1 MSGQTMSVNLF
12 KTLFSKSIHAGCL
25 TDSNF
30 LLVHYNAAFGKLF
43 QVDQEIIGQS
53 IWKIL
58 TNNGLNP
65 VDLPQASLLQKQL
78 NDGLTVS
85 GKLRVNPD
93 SGVRLKIDYSGHSL
107 ENCDSYN
114 YYFEFTDVTSQIE
127 IKNALRAT
135 MSSLQLATDISNL
148 GIFDYDFRKQKW
160 LLNPRIYQ
168 ILGIQVASTENTQD
182 IFNRVIHPEDY
193 PMVFSEWLEKKA
205 SGGKLDI
212 NFRIIHPKDGL
223 KYVKCIGESLLD
235 TRNEP
240 WRFVGTIQDISEQ
253 ILQEKYLKKDRQ
265 LLQSITDSQN
275 RFIIRIAIDGEI
287 LFANRP
293 FLQSTG
299 ILKEKLNHHNISSF
313 LNFDDAA
320 RLLDVVQKKMND
332 WTVDSLTT
340 KLIRPEGDPILV
352 DWELL
357 NITFVK
363 GARQEIQLIGKD
375 VTIENE
381 LSKEIEQA
389 YGNIRSLI
397 NNFSKVSIWSI
408 DRDMKIIA
416 FNDYFSKEYEQFWGR
431 SVQSGD
437 AIYENTNADEQANKF
452 WRSQFNKALAGERFV
467 LEYEINGQYFE
478 VSFNPIEVNGE
489 ITGVACYGMNVT
501 ATKQSERK
509 LKMSE
514 ERWKFAV
521 EGNKNGIWDW
531 DVVKDEL
538 FFSESCYTMLGYSK
552 NENLH
557 KEVNA
562 WSTDIHQDD
571 LKHVAETAEK
581 MRSGE
586 IDSFNVEMR
595 FKSFDGSYK
604 WIANR
609 GKTFK
614 SDENGKPLRIL
625 GLWSD
630 ISKQKSDETKIR
642 EYVKSL
648 EKFATLTSHEL
659 RHPVAKIMAIS
670 NQLKEHGLNETEVN
684 QLLHNLSITAEE
696 LDSVIVEMS
705 ESVATEKQKIEQR
718 DMSKTQVAENHQ
730 SIWFI
735 DDDVI
740 NNLLNERLLKKHFP
754 EISCKTFSE
763 AEKAFDELITN
774 TDQLPDA
781 LFLDINMPVMNG
793 WDFLDN
799 MLSKNLNLKVY
810 MLTSSIDP
818 KDQEKALGYHAVKDF
833 ISKPLK
839 EERLRKIIG

>member
-25 TDSNF
+25 TDCNF
-30 LLVHYNAAFGKLF
+30 LLVHYNSAFDNLL
-43 QVDQEIIGQS
+43 QLEDDINGQS
-53 IWKIL
+53 IWNVL
-58 TNNGLNP
+58 SNYGLNP
-65 VDLPQASLLQKQL
+65 NDVPHIPILQNQL
-78 NDGLTVS
+78 DEGKTIS
-85 GKLRVNPD
+85 GKLRINLK
-93 SGVRLKIDYSGHSL
+93 SGIRLKIDYTGHSL
-107 ENCDSYN
+107 ENCDGYS

-127 IKNALRAT
+127 IKNALRTT

-148 GIFDYDFRKQKW
+148 GIFDFDYRKQKW
-160 LLNPRIYQ
+160 LLNPRLYQ
-168 ILGIQVASTENTQD
+168 ILGLQISSTENTFD
-182 IFNRVIHPEDY
+182 IFNRVIHPEDF
-193 PMVFSEWLEKKA
+193 PMVYSEWLDKKKT
-205 SGGKLDI
+205 GGKLEL

-223 KYVKCIGESLLD
+223 KYVKCIGECLQD

-253 ILQEKYLKKDRQ
+253 ILQEKHLKKDRQ

-293 FLQSTG
+293 FLQTTG
-299 ILKEKLNHHNISSF
+299 ILKEKLKSHNISSF
-313 LNFDDAA
+313 LNFDDATK
-320 RLLDVVQKKMND
+320 LLEVIQRKMNE
-332 WTVDSLTT
+332 WTVENITTQLLRPDS
-340 KLIRPEGDPILV
+340 DPILV

-357 NITFVK
+357 NITFTK

-408 DRDMKIIA
+408 DREMKIIA
-416 FNDYFSKEYEQFWGR
+416 FNDYFAKEYEQYWGKP
-431 SVQSGD
+431 VHAGD

-452 WRSQFNKALAGERFV
+452 WKFQFNKALLGERFV
-467 LEYEINGQYFE
+467 LEYEINGQFFE

-489 ITGVACYGMNVT
+489 VTGVACYGMNVT

-509 LKMSE
+509 LRMSE

-538 FFSESCYTMLGYSK
+538 FFSESCYALLGYSTD
-552 NENLH
+552 ENLH

-562 WSTDIHQDD
+562 WSADIHHDD
-571 LKHVAETAEK
+571 LKYVAETAAK

-595 FKSFDGSYK
+595 FKSADGTYK

-614 SDENGKPLRIL
+614 RDENGKPLRIL
-625 GLWSD
+625 GLWTD
-630 ISKQKSDETKIR
+630 ISKQKADESKIR
-642 EYVKSL
+642 EYVNSL

-670 NQLKEHGLNETEVN
+670 NQLKEHGLNESEVN
-684 QLLHNLSITAEE
+684 QLLHNLAITAEE
-696 LDSVIVEMS
+696 LDSVILEMS

-718 DMSKTQVAENHQ
+718 EMSKNQVAENHQ

-754 EISCKTFSE
+754 GITCKTFSE
-763 AEKAFDELITN
+763 AEKAFEELISN

-781 LFLDINMPVMNG
+781 IFLDINMPVMNG

-799 MLSKNLNLKVY
+799 LLSKQMNLKVY

-818 KDQEKALGYHAVKDF
+818 KDQEKALGYDSVKDF

-839 EERLRKIIG
+839 EDRLRKIIG

>member
-1 MSGQTMSVNLF
+1 MSGKTMSVNLF

-30 LLVHYNAAFGKLF
+30 LLIHYNAAFGQLF
-43 QVDQEIIGQS
+43 QVDHEIQGIS
-53 IWKIL
+53 IWKVLSSI
-58 TNNGLNP
+58 GLNP
-65 VDLPQASLLQKQL
+65 VDVPQLSLLQKQL
-78 NDGLTVS
+78 NDGLSVS
-85 GKLRVNPD
+85 GKLRINPD
-93 SGVRLKIDYSGHSL
+93 SGIRLKIDYTGYSI
-107 ENCDSYN
+107 ENCDGLN

-148 GIFDYDFRKQKW
+148 GIFDYDFRKRKW

-168 ILGIQVASTENTQD
+168 ILGIQLTSTENTQD

-193 PMVFSEWLEKKA
+193 PMVFSEWLEKKSA
-205 SGGKLDI
+205 GSKLDI
-212 NFRIIHPKDGL
+212 NFRIIHPKEGL
-223 KYVKCIGESLLD
+223 KYVKCIGECLLD
-235 TRNEP
+235 TKNQP

-253 ILQEKYLKKDRQ
+253 ILQEKHLKKDRK

-275 RFIIRIAIDGEI
+275 RFILRIGIDGEI

-299 ILKEKLNHHNISSF
+299 IHKEKLIHHNIASF
-313 LNFDDAA
+313 LEIDDTTK
-320 RLLDVVQKKMND
+320 LLDIVQTKMNE
-332 WTVDSLTT
+332 WTVQNLTT
-340 KLIRPEGDPILV
+340 KLKRAIGEPILV

-363 GARQEIQLIGKD
+363 DARQEIQLIGKD
-375 VTIENE
+375 ITLENE
-381 LSKEIEQA
+381 LTKEIEQA

-408 DRDMKIIA
+408 DREMKLIA
-416 FNDYFSKEYEQFWGR
+416 FNDYFAKEYQQFWGKP
-431 SVQSGD
+431 VFTGD

-452 WRSQFNKALAGERFV
+452 WRSQFNKALLGERFV

-478 VSFNPIEVNGE
+478 VSLNPIDINGE

-501 ATKQSERK
+501 ATKLSERK
-509 LKMSE
+509 LRMSE

-531 DVVKDEL
+531 DVLKDEL
-538 FFSESCYTMLGYSK
+538 FFSESCFTMLGYSK
-552 NENLH
+552 DENLH

-562 WSTDIHQDD
+562 WSADIHHDD
-571 LKHVAETAEK
+571 LNLVGETANK

-586 IDSFNVEMR
+586 MDSFNVEMR
-595 FKSFDGSYK
+595 FKSADGSYK
-604 WIANR
+604 WILNR

-614 SDENGKPLRIL
+614 RDENGKPLRIL

-630 ISKQKSDETKIR
+630 ISKQKSDESKIR
-642 EYVKSL
+642 EYVNSL

-670 NQLKEHGLNETEVN
+670 NQMKEPGLNEAEVN
-684 QLLHNLSITAEE
+684 QLLHNLAITAEE
-696 LDSVIVEMS
+696 LDSVIIEMS

-718 DMSKTQVAENHQ
+718 DMSKNQIAENHQ

-754 EISCKTFSE
+754 EIACKTFSE
-763 AEKAFDELITN
+763 AEKAFEVLINN

-781 LFLDINMPVMNG
+781 IFLDINMPVMNG

-799 MLSKNLNLKVY
+799 MLNKNLNLKVY

-818 KDQEKALGYHAVKDF
+818 KDQEKAMAYSAVKDF

>member
-1 MSGQTMSVNLF
+1 MEY
-12 KTLFSKSIHAGCL
+12 
-25 TDSNF
+25 
-30 LLVHYNAAFGKLF
+30 LLSSY
-43 QVDQEIIGQS
+43 
-53 IWKIL
+53 
-58 TNNGLNP
+58 GLNP
-65 VDLPQASLLQKQL
+65 IDLPQVTSLQKQL
-78 NDGLTVS
+78 NEGLNVS
-85 GKLRVNPD
+85 GKLRINPD

-107 ENCDSYN
+107 ENCDSSN
-114 YYFEFTDVTSQIE
+114 YYFEFSDVTSHIE

-148 GIFDYDFRKQKW
+148 GIFDYDYRKQKW

-168 ILGIQVASTENTQD
+168 ILGIQVTSIENTQD

-193 PMVFSEWLEKKA
+193 PMVFTEWLDKRTT
-205 SGGKLDI
+205 GGKLDI
-212 NFRIIHPKDGL
+212 NFRVIHPHDGL
-223 KYVKCIGESLLD
+223 KYVKCIGECLLD

-253 ILQEKYLKKDRQ
+253 ILQEKHLKKDRQ

-275 RFIIRIAIDGEI
+275 RFIIRIAVDGEI

-299 ILKEKLNHHNISSF
+299 ILKEKLKQHNIASF
-313 LNFDDAA
+313 LNLEDATK
-320 RLLDVVQKKMND
+320 LLKIVQTKLND
-332 WTVDSLTT
+332 WTVENLTT
-340 KLIRPEGDPILV
+340 KLNRPQGDSILV
-352 DWELL
+352 EWELL
-357 NITFVK
+357 NISFVK
-363 GARQEIQLIGKD
+363 GVRQEIQLIGKD
-375 VTIENE
+375 VTVENE
-381 LSKEIEQA
+381 LSKEVEQA

-416 FNDYFSKEYEQFWGR
+416 FNDYFAKEYEQFWGKP
-431 SVQSGD
+431 VLAGD

-452 WRSQFNKALAGERFV
+452 WKSQFSRALTGERFV

-509 LKMSE
+509 LRMSE

-531 DVVKDEL
+531 DVLKDEL
-538 FFSESCYTMLGYSK
+538 FFSESCFTMLGYNK

-562 WSTDIHQDD
+562 WSSDIHQDD
-571 LKHVAETAEK
+571 LKLVGETAAK

-586 IDSFNVEMR
+586 LDSFNVEMR
-595 FKSFDGSYK
+595 FKSADGSFK
-604 WIANR
+604 WISNR

-614 SDENGKPLRIL
+614 RDENGKPIRIL

-630 ISKQKSDETKIR
+630 ISKQKSDESKIQ

-670 NQLKEHGLNETEVN
+670 NQLKDHGLNEAEVN
-684 QLLHNLSITAEE
+684 QLLHNLAITAEE
-696 LDSVIVEMS
+696 LDSVILEMS

-718 DMSKTQVAENHQ
+718 DMSKTQIAENHQ

-754 EISCKTFSE
+754 QISCKTFSE
-763 AEKAFDELITN
+763 AERAFDELITN

-781 LFLDINMPVMNG
+781 IFLDINMPVMNG

-799 MLSKNLNLKVY
+799 LLNKNLNLKVY

-818 KDQEKALGYHAVKDF
+818 KDQEKALGYDSVKDF
-833 ISKPLK
+833 ISKPFKRGKTEKNYRITLT
-839 EERLRKIIG
+839 

>member
-1 MSGQTMSVNLF
+1 MNASLF

-25 TDSNF
+25 TDAEFNLIDFNTAF
-30 LLVHYNAAFGKLF
+30 LGLLHLDSDIEGKSL
-43 QVDQEIIGQS
+43 
-53 IWKIL
+53 WKIL
-58 TNNGLNP
+58 TSLGLNP
-65 VDLPQASLLQKQL
+65 ADLPKLNQLKNQL
-78 NDGLTVS
+78 NTLELVS
-85 GKLRVNPD
+85 GKLRINTPN
-93 SGVRLKIDYSGHSL
+93 GRRLKIDFTGHSL
-107 ENCDSYN
+107 EHCDDFK
-114 YYFEFTDVTSQIE
+114 YYFEFTDLTSEIE
-127 IKNALRAT
+127 VKKALRAT

-148 GIFDYDFRKQKW
+148 GIFDYDFRKEKW

-168 ILGIQVASTENTQD
+168 ILGISMSLNDNSEN
-182 IFNRVIHPEDY
+182 IINRIIHPEDF
-193 PMVFSEWLEKKA
+193 PILLSEWIDKKVN
-205 SGGKLDI
+205 GGKLDI
-212 NFRIIHPKDGL
+212 NFRIIHPKDGI
-223 KYVKCIGESLLD
+223 KYVKCIGECLSD
-235 TRNEP
+235 TQGIP

-253 ILQEKYLKKDRQ
+253 IIQEKYLKKERK
-265 LLQSITDSQN
+265 LLQSIADSQN
-275 RFIIRIAIDGEI
+275 RFIIRIAKDGEI

-299 ILKEKLNHHNISSF
+299 INKDNLQNHNISSF
-313 LNFDDAA
+313 LNFEDASD
-320 RLLDVVQKKMND
+320 LLGLVEKKVND
-332 WTVDSLTT
+332 WTVDTITT
-340 KLIRPEGDPILV
+340 RLQKPNQEFILV
-352 DWELL
+352 EWE
-357 NITFVK
+357 IMSISFSK
-363 GARQEIQLIGKD
+363 GLRSEIQMIGKD
-375 VTIENE
+375 ITLESE
-381 LSKEIEQA
+381 LNKEIDKA

-408 DRDMKIIA
+408 DRELKLIA
-416 FNDYFSKEYEQFWGR
+416 FNDYFAKEYELFWGK
-431 SVQSGD
+431 QILPGD

-452 WRSQFNKALAGERFV
+452 WRAQFSRALSGERFV
-467 LEYEINGQYFE
+467 LEYEIEDQYFE
-478 VSFNPIEVNGE
+478 VSFNPIEVNSK

-509 LKMSE
+509 LRMSE

-552 NENLH
+552 NDHLH
-557 KEVNA
+557 KEINA
-562 WSTDIHQDD
+562 WSAEIHADD
-571 LKHVAETAEK
+571 LEHVGQTSKK
-581 MRSGE
+581 MQTGE
-586 IDSFNVEMR
+586 IDSFHVEMR
-595 FKSFDGSYK
+595 FKCNDGSYK
-604 WIANR
+604 WILNR

-614 SDENGKPLRIL
+614 QDIEGKPMRIL

-630 ISKQKSDETKIR
+630 ITKQKSDEAKIK

-670 NQLKEHGLNETEVN
+670 NQMKDHGLTETEVN
-684 QLLHNLSITAEE
+684 QLLHNLAITAEE
-696 LDSVIVEMS
+696 LDTVIIEMS
-705 ESVATEKQKIEQR
+705 ESVATEKQKIEQK
-718 DMSKTQVAENHQ
+718 DMSKTQVTENHQ

-754 EISCKTFSE
+754 SIVCKTFSD
-763 AEKAFDELITN
+763 AEKAFEELDSN
-774 TDQLPDA
+774 NDNLPDA
-781 LFLDINMPVMNG
+781 IFLDINMPVMNG

-799 MLSKNLNLKVY
+799 MLSKKLNLIVY

-818 KDQEKALGYHAVKDF
+818 KDQEKALAYSSVKDF

>member
-25 TDSNF
+25 TDTNF
-30 LLVHYNAAFGKLF
+30 KLIHYNAAFGKLF
-43 QVDQEIIGQS
+43 QVDKEIIGHS
-53 IWKIL
+53 VWNIL
-58 TNNGLNP
+58 SACGLNP
-65 VDLPQASLLQKQL
+65 IDLPKPNSLQKQL
-78 NDGLTVS
+78 NDGLNVS
-85 GKLRVNPD
+85 GKLRINQ
-93 SGVRLKIDYSGHSL
+93 SGGVRLKIDYSGHSL
-107 ENCDSYN
+107 ENCDGSN
-114 YYFEFTDVTSQIE
+114 YYFEFSDVTSHIE

-148 GIFDYDFRKQKW
+148 GIFDYDYKKQKW

-168 ILGIQVASTENTQD
+168 ILGIQVSSTENIQEVL
-182 IFNRVIHPEDY
+182 NRVIHPEDY
-193 PMVFSEWLEKKA
+193 PMVFTEWLDKKNT
-205 SGGKLDI
+205 GGKLDV
-212 NFRIIHPKDGL
+212 NFRVIHPNDGL
-223 KYVKCIGESLLD
+223 KYVKCIGECLLD

-240 WRFVGTIQDISEQ
+240 WRFVGSIQDISEQ
-253 ILQEKYLKKDRQ
+253 ILQEKHLKKDRQ

-275 RFIIRIAIDGEI
+275 RFIIRIAVDGEI

-299 ILKEKLNHHNISSF
+299 ILKEKLKHHNIASF
-313 LNFDDAA
+313 LSLDDATK
-320 RLLDVVQKKMND
+320 LLKIVQTKLND
-332 WTVDSLTT
+332 WTVENLTT
-340 KLIRPEGDPILV
+340 KLNRPKGDSILV
-352 DWELL
+352 EWELL
-357 NITFVK
+357 NISFVK
-363 GARQEIQLIGKD
+363 GVRQEIQLIGKD
-375 VTIENE
+375 VTVENE
-381 LSKEIEQA
+381 LSKEVEQA

-408 DRDMKIIA
+408 DKEMKIIA
-416 FNDYFSKEYEQFWGR
+416 FNDYFAKEYEQFWGKP
-431 SVQSGD
+431 VLAGD
-437 AIYENTNADEQANKF
+437 AIYENTNADEQANEF
-452 WRSQFNKALAGERFV
+452 WRSQFSKALTGERFV

-509 LKMSE
+509 LRMSE

-531 DVVKDEL
+531 DVFKDEL
-538 FFSESCYTMLGYSK
+538 FFSESCYALLGYSK
-552 NENLH
+552 NDNLH

-562 WSTDIHQDD
+562 WSSEIHHDD
-571 LKHVAETAEK
+571 LKFVAETAAK
-581 MRSGE
+581 MRTGE

-595 FKSFDGSYK
+595 FKSADGTYK

-614 SDENGKPLRIL
+614 RDENGKPLRIL

-630 ISKQKSDETKIR
+630 ISKQKSDESKIQ

-670 NQLKEHGLNETEVN
+670 NQLKDHGLNEAEVN
-684 QLLHNLSITAEE
+684 QLLHNLAITAEE
-696 LDSVIVEMS
+696 LDSVILEMS

-718 DMSKTQVAENHQ
+718 DMSKTQIAENHQ

-754 EISCKTFSE
+754 QISCKTFSE
-763 AEKAFDELITN
+763 AEKAFEELITN
-774 TDQLPDA
+774 TDLVPDA
-781 LFLDINMPVMNG
+781 IFLDINMPVMNG

-799 MLSKNLNLKVY
+799 LLNKNLNLKVY

-818 KDQEKALGYHAVKDF
+818 KDQEKALGYTAVKDF

-839 EERLRKIIG
+839 EERLRQIIG